1 MVNVWDYANQLPYV
15 TVKTVDGRVFSG
27 GIICVMDMEETD
39 DEEDSL
45 TIEAKSGRITTFLQS
60 EIEQIIVH
68 EGGPRGK

>member
-15 TVKTVDGRVFSG
+15 TVKTVDGRIFSG
-27 GIICVMDMEETD
+27 ETICVSDMEETD

-45 TIEAKSGRITTFLQS
+45 TIESLDGDINTFLQS

-68 EGGPRGK
+68 EERPRRK